1 MRIFILHD
9 DPDTAARQLADNDVN
24 RTLSYC
30 VRRLLW
36 SWEKPRSKDL
46 IVRWLRHSR
55 ANYYWMCRFCISLQ
69 VRTGLKH
76 YSVLQSLKL
85 SYPPGV
91 PSRGFD
97 HVPIPPTYRKES
109 SDRWI
114 AANRRAYYHKR
125 CKNAKWLTAQQPS
138 WFTRFQVLYS
148 DTSPIGTVLRSLAA
162 RFNSANGPKGRT
174 PRRSLRP
181 AGANTVRYHGI
192 VVQYH

>member
-9 DPDTAARQLADNDVN
+9 DPDTAARQLADNDVK
-24 RTLSYC
+24 RTLTYC
-30 VRRLLW
+30 VCRLQW
-36 SWEKPRSKDL
+36 AWEKPKSKDL

-55 ANYYWMCRFCISLQ
+55 ANYYWMCRFCIRLQ
-69 VRTGLKH
+69 VRAGLKH

-97 HVPIPPTYRKES
+97 YVPVPPTYRKES

-125 CKNAKWLTAQQPS
+125 CDNAKWLTTLRPA
-138 WFTRFQVLYS
+138 WFTSFQVLYRFANS
-148 DTSPIGTVLRSLAA
+148 DGTIFRNLVAGPDSPERPS
-162 RFNSANGPKGRT
+162 GRT
-174 PRRSLRP
+174 PRRPLRP
-181 AGANTVRYHGI
+181 AGANTVRYNGI
-192 VVQYH
+192 TVQYH